1 MKKID
6 LIISIAISELTAI
19 YFVFLFK
26 NIYPSVWW
34 LLIIFPILGA
44 IGIWVAYLI
53 GKKYLA
59 IYQLAKFLLIGAMT
73 ALVDLAILNLLIFIF
88 GIAVGITFTVFKT
101 ISFIIAFS
109 TKYLGDKLWA
119 FEDDKMI
126 GLKKQIGAFFG
137 VTLIGLLINFVVASL
152 VVNWI
157 GPQFGLSARVWAN
170 IAGITA
176 SLTPILWN
184 FPAYKY
190 LVFKK

>member
-126 GLKKQIGAFFG
+126 GLKKQIGAF
-137 VTLIGLLINFVVASL
+137 SL
-152 VVNWI
+152 E
-157 GPQFGLSARVWAN
+157 
-170 IAGITA
+170 
-176 SLTPILWN
+176 
-184 FPAYKY
+184 
-190 LVFKK
+190 

>member
-137 VTLIGLLINFVVASL
+137 VTLIGLLINVVVASL

-176 SLTPILWN
+176 SLTTILWN